1 LSSIGTPTINSLP
14 LRQADFATLSEA
26 LEYAS
31 HGETGYNFYDGRGKL
46 YRSLPYSAL
55 YQQAQVIAT
64 KLNSLQLPR
73 GSRMVLVAETCPDFV
88 RFFFACQL
96 AGLTPVPVPAAVHLG
111 GREAYIKQL
120 RRLIQSCAPSLAM
133 APPDYL
139 DMLQSACDSLDVAHV
154 GGADY
159 YEGLA
164 SHPAPLQPLQPDE
177 LAYLQY
183 TSGSTQF
190 PRGVMISQSAVMHNL
205 NGILEYGL
213 DMGAQDRCV
222 SWLPF
227 YHDMGLVGL
236 LLAPMSTQRSV
247 DYIGTRDFA
256 MRPRLWLNIMSQTGG
271 TVSFSPPFGYELCA
285 RRVRPTDI
293 ERLDLSGWRVAGV
306 GAETIRPSSLRNFA
320 EALRPAGFKANSFLA
335 CYGMAEVSLAISFAP
350 LGREVIID
358 SVDADHLGQNHV
370 AIDLTVG
377 ASASGPSTT
386 QVNPSPRV
394 NPGTRVN
401 HFVRCGHSLPGMDVE
416 IRNAEGQTL
425 PDRHCGTIYV
435 RGPSLMSGYLNEPE
449 ITARVLSADGWL
461 NTGDMG
467 YVIDGEIII
476 TGRQKDMIII
486 NGRNIWPQDLEY
498 IAERQPEIRPED
510 ASAFAVVEDDNR
522 EVAVMVV
529 QCRQADP
536 AVRSDLAERL
546 RAAVHEEMGI
556 ECRIDLVPPHT
567 LPRTSSG
574 KLSRSGAK
582 QDYLQRLQQ
591 TTKTA
596 ATISTRLPQTSS
608 VDG

>member
-1 LSSIGTPTINSLP
+1 MLSIGTPTEHSLP
-14 LRQADFATLSEA
+14 LKHADFNTLAEA

-31 HGETGYNFYDGRGKL
+31 HGDTGYNFYDGRGRL
-46 YRSLPYSAL
+46 YCCLPYAEL
-55 YQQAQVIAT
+55 YQQAHAT
-64 KLNSLQLPR
+64 AQRLNTLRLPR

-111 GREAYIKQL
+111 GREAYIRQL
-120 RRLIQSCAPSLAM
+120 RRLIQSSTPMLAM

-139 DMLQSACDSLDVAHV
+139 DMLRCACD
-154 GGADY
+154 
-159 YEGLA
+159 GLA
-164 SHPAPLQPLQPDE
+164 VEHIGDAQQFDHLTACDESLQPLQQDE

-190 PRGVMISQSAVMHNL
+190 PRGVMITQSAVMHNL
-205 NGILEYGL
+205 NGILEHGL
-213 DMGAQDRCV
+213 AMNASDRCV

-236 LLAPMSTQRSV
+236 LLAPMATQRSV

-285 RRVRPTDI
+285 RRVRASDI
-293 ERLDLSGWRVAGV
+293 ERLDLSAWRVAGV
-306 GAETIRPSSLRNFA
+306 GAETIRPSSLQNFA
-320 EALRPAGFKANSFLA
+320 TALQPAGFKADAFLA

-350 LGREVIID
+350 QGRAVVVD
-358 SVDADHLGQNHV
+358 SVNADHLGQHQIAQSV
-370 AIDLTVG
+370 ASK
-377 ASASGPSTT
+377 ASD
-386 QVNPSPRV
+386 
-394 NPGTRVN
+394 GTRVN
-401 HFVRCGHSLPGMDVE
+401 HFVRCGYALPGMDVE
-416 IRNAEGQTL
+416 IRNGDGKVL
-425 PDRHCGTIYV
+425 PERHCGTIFV
-435 RGPSLMSGYLNEPE
+435 RGPSLMTGYLDQPE
-449 ITARVLSADGWL
+449 ITAAVLIDGWL

-467 YVIDGEIII
+467 YMVDEEIIV

-510 ASAFAVVEDDNR
+510 ASAFAIIEDDAN

-536 AVRSDLAERL
+536 AVRNDLAQRL
-546 RAAVHEEMGI
+546 RAAVHAEMGI

-591 TTKTA
+591 RMQQAKRDN
-596 ATISTRLPQTSS
+596 ISDLQTSP
-608 VDG
+608 VNN

>member
-1 LSSIGTPTINSLP
+1 MLSIGTPTEHSLP
-14 LRQADFATLSEA
+14 LKHAAFATLTDA

-31 HGETGYNFYDGRGKL
+31 RGETGYNFYDGRGKL
-46 YRSLPYSAL
+46 YCRLPYADL
-55 YQQAQVIAT
+55 YQQARSTARR
-64 KLNSLQLPR
+64 LRSLGLPR

-88 RFFFACQL
+88 RFFYACQL

-111 GREAYIKQL
+111 GREAYIRQL
-120 RRLIQSCAPSLAM
+120 RRLIQSSTPMLAM

-139 DMLQSACDSLDVAHV
+139 DMLRCACSGLPVQHIGDAAHFDQLSASDDS
-154 GGADY
+154 
-159 YEGLA
+159 
-164 SHPAPLQPLQPDE
+164 PLQPLQPDE

-190 PRGVMISQSAVMHNL
+190 PRGVMITQSAVMHNL
-205 NGILEYGL
+205 NGILEHGL
-213 DMGAQDRCV
+213 AMGATDRCV

-236 LLAPMSTQRSV
+236 LLAPMATQRSV

-285 RRVRPTDI
+285 RRVRESDL
-293 ERLDLSGWRVAGV
+293 ERLDLSAWRVAGV
-306 GAETIRPSSLRNFA
+306 GAETIRPSSLHNFA
-320 EALRPAGFKANSFLA
+320 KALQPAGFNPNAFLA

-358 SVDADHLGQNHV
+358 TVDADRLGQQQIARSV
-370 AIDLTVG
+370 DD
-377 ASASGPSTT
+377 SAATEGHT
-386 QVNPSPRV
+386 N
-394 NPGTRVN
+394 TRVN
-401 HFVRCGHSLPGMDVE
+401 HFVRCGHSLPGMDVQ
-416 IRNAEGQTL
+416 IRDELGNVL

-435 RGPSLMSGYLNEPE
+435 RGPSLMTGYLDQPE
-449 ITARVLSADGWL
+449 ITASVLADGWL

-467 YVIDGEIII
+467 YMIDNEIII

-510 ASAFAVVEDDNR
+510 ASAFAVIENDKR

-536 AVRSDLAERL
+536 AVRNDLAERL
-546 RAAVHEEMGI
+546 RAAVHAEMGI

-582 QDYLQRLQQ
+582 QDYLLRQQQRSEQADRQQ
-591 TTKTA
+591 HSNRQA
-596 ATISTRLPQTSS
+596 SPVSH
-608 VDG
+608 

>member
-1 LSSIGTPTINSLP
+1 MLNIGTPTTHKLP
-14 LRQADFATLSEA
+14 LKHADFATLADA

-31 HGETGYNFYDGRGKL
+31 RGDTGYNFYDGRGKL
-46 YRSLPYSAL
+46 YCRLPYADL
-55 YQQAQVIAT
+55 YQQASAAARRLRT
-64 KLNSLQLPR
+64 LGLPR

-88 RFFFACQL
+88 RFFYACQL

-111 GREAYIKQL
+111 GREAYVRQM
-120 RRLIQSCAPSLAM
+120 RRLIQSSTPLLAM

-139 DMLQSACDSLDVAHV
+139 DMLRCAC
-154 GGADY
+154 
-159 YEGLA
+159 EGLPVEHIGDAGHFDQLA
-164 SHPAPLQPLQPDE
+164 SDASSPLQPLQPDE

-190 PRGVMISQSAVMHNL
+190 PRGVMITQNAVMHNL
-205 NGILEYGL
+205 NGILEHGL
-213 DMGAQDRCV
+213 AMGDGDRCV

-236 LLAPMSTQRSV
+236 LLAPMATQRSA

-285 RRVRPTDI
+285 RRVRESDI
-293 ERLDLSGWRVAGV
+293 ERLDLSAWRVAGV
-306 GAETIRPSSLRNFA
+306 GAETIRPSSLKNFA
-320 EALRPAGFKANSFLA
+320 TALQPAGFRSNAFLA

-358 SVDADHLGQNHV
+358 SVDADHLGQQQI
-370 AIDLTVG
+370 AR
-377 ASASGPSTT
+377 
-386 QVNPSPRV
+386 RV
-394 NPGTRVN
+394 ESDTDQNNTRVN
-401 HFVRCGHSLPGMDVE
+401 HFVRCGHSLPGMDVQ
-416 IRNAEGQTL
+416 IRDAHGKVL
-425 PDRHCGTIYV
+425 PERHCGTIYV
-435 RGPSLMSGYLNEPE
+435 RGPSLMTGYLDQPE
-449 ITARVLSADGWL
+449 ITASVLSDGWL

-467 YVIDGEIII
+467 YMVANEIII

-510 ASAFAVVEDDNR
+510 ASAFAVIENGQR

-536 AVRSDLAERL
+536 AVRNDLAERL
-546 RAAVHEEMGI
+546 CAAVHAEMGI

-591 TTKTA
+591 HREHA
-596 ATISTRLPQTSS
+596 DRQLQSTRQASPVSN
-608 VDG
+608 

>member
-1 LSSIGTPTINSLP
+1 LLSIGTPTEHSLP
-14 LRQADFATLSEA
+14 LKHADFNTLAQA

-31 HGETGYNFYDGRGKL
+31 HGDTGYNFYDGRGKL
-46 YRSLPYSAL
+46 YCRLPYAEL
-55 YQQAQVIAT
+55 YQQAHAT
-64 KLNSLQLPR
+64 AQRLRSLGLPR
-73 GSRMVLVAETCPDFV
+73 ASRMVLVAETCPDFV
-88 RFFFACQL
+88 RFFYACQM

-111 GREAYIKQL
+111 GREAYIRQL
-120 RRLIQSCAPSLAM
+120 RRLVQSSTPMLAM

-139 DMLQSACDSLDVAHV
+139 DMLRCAC
-154 GGADY
+154 
-159 YEGLA
+159 EGLPVGHIGNA
-164 SHPAPLQPLQPDE
+164 DCFDRLPACNEPLQPSQQDE

-190 PRGVMISQSAVMHNL
+190 PRGVMITQSAVMHNL
-205 NGILEYGL
+205 NGILEHGL
-213 DMGAQDRCV
+213 AMGATDRCV

-236 LLAPMSTQRSV
+236 LLAPMATQRSV

-285 RRVRPTDI
+285 RRVRESDI
-293 ERLDLSGWRVAGV
+293 ERLDLSAWRVAGV
-306 GAETIRPSSLRNFA
+306 GAETIRPSSLQNFA
-320 EALRPAGFKANSFLA
+320 TALQPAGFNADAFLA

-350 LGREVIID
+350 LGRTVVVD
-358 SVDADHLGQNHV
+358 SVNADHLGQHQIAQPV
-370 AIDLTVG
+370 AGQRSD
-377 ASASGPSTT
+377 SDS
-386 QVNPSPRV
+386 
-394 NPGTRVN
+394 TRVN
-401 HFVRCGHSLPGMDVE
+401 HFVRCGHALPGMDVQ
-416 IRNAEGQTL
+416 IRDGDGKVL
-425 PDRHCGTIYV
+425 PERHCGTIFV
-435 RGPSLMSGYLNEPE
+435 RGPSLMTGYLDQPE
-449 ITARVLSADGWL
+449 ITAAVLLDGWL

-467 YVIDGEIII
+467 YMVDDEIIV

-510 ASAFAVVEDDNR
+510 ASAFAVIEDDAN

-536 AVRSDLAERL
+536 AVRNDLAQRL
-546 RAAVHEEMGI
+546 RAAVHAEMGI

-591 TTKTA
+591 RMQQA
-596 ATISTRLPQTSS
+596 RRDNRSDLQTSPVS
-608 VDG
+608 N

>member
-1 LSSIGTPTINSLP
+1 MLSIGTPTEHSLP
-14 LRQADFATLSEA
+14 LKHADFTTLAEA

-31 HGETGYNFYDGRGKL
+31 HGDTGYNFYDGRGKL
-46 YRSLPYSAL
+46 YSCLPYAEL
-55 YQQAQVIAT
+55 YQQAHAT
-64 KLNSLQLPR
+64 AQRLNTLQLPR

-88 RFFFACQL
+88 RFFYACQL

-111 GREAYIKQL
+111 GREAYIRQL
-120 RRLIQSCAPSLAM
+120 RRLIQSSTPMLAM

-139 DMLQSACDSLDVAHV
+139 DMLRCACD
-154 GGADY
+154 
-159 YEGLA
+159 GLA
-164 SHPAPLQPLQPDE
+164 VEHIGDAQHFDHLTTCDEPLQPLQQDE

-190 PRGVMISQSAVMHNL
+190 PRGVMITQSAVMHNL
-205 NGILEYGL
+205 NGILEHGL
-213 DMGAQDRCV
+213 DMNASDRCV

-236 LLAPMSTQRSV
+236 LLAPMATQRSV

-285 RRVRPTDI
+285 RRVRASDI
-293 ERLDLSGWRVAGV
+293 ERLDLSAWRVAGV
-306 GAETIRPSSLRNFA
+306 GAETIRPSSLQNFA
-320 EALRPAGFKANSFLA
+320 TALQPAGFEANAFLA

-350 LGREVIID
+350 QGRAVVVD
-358 SVDADHLGQNHV
+358 SVNADHLGQHEIAQPVTNE
-370 AIDLTVG
+370 TNYG
-377 ASASGPSTT
+377 AGA
-386 QVNPSPRV
+386 
-394 NPGTRVN
+394 RVN
-401 HFVRCGHSLPGMDVE
+401 HFVRCGHALPGMDVE
-416 IRNAEGQTL
+416 IRNGDGQVL
-425 PDRHCGTIYV
+425 PERHCGTIFV
-435 RGPSLMSGYLNEPE
+435 RGPSLMTGYLDQPE
-449 ITARVLSADGWL
+449 ITAAVLIDGWL

-467 YVIDGEIII
+467 YMVDEEIIV

-510 ASAFAVVEDDNR
+510 ASAFAIIEDDAN

-536 AVRSDLAERL
+536 AVRNDLAQRL
-546 RAAVHEEMGI
+546 RAAVHAEMGI

-591 TTKTA
+591 RMQQAKRDN
-596 ATISTRLPQTSS
+596 ISDLQTSP
-608 VDG
+608 VNN

>member
-1 LSSIGTPTINSLP
+1 LLSIGTPTEHSLP
-14 LRQADFATLSEA
+14 LKHAAFATLADA

-31 HGETGYNFYDGRGKL
+31 HGDTGYNFYDGRGKL
-46 YRSLPYSAL
+46 YCRLSYAEL
-55 YQQAQVIAT
+55 YQQACAT
-64 KLNSLQLPR
+64 AHRLLALGLPR

-88 RFFFACQL
+88 RFFYACQL

-111 GREAYIKQL
+111 GREAYVRQL
-120 RRLIQSCAPSLAM
+120 RRLIQSSTPKLAM

-139 DMLQSACDSLDVAHV
+139 NMLRCAC
-154 GGADY
+154 
-159 YEGLA
+159 EGLPVEHIGDA
-164 SHPAPLQPLQPDE
+164 EHFDQVTVNADSPLQPLQPDE

-190 PRGVMISQSAVMHNL
+190 PRGVMIKQSAVMHNL
-205 NGILEYGL
+205 KGILEHGL
-213 DMGAQDRCV
+213 AMGATDRCV

-236 LLAPMSTQRSV
+236 LLAPMATQRSV

-285 RRVRPTDI
+285 RRVRESDI
-293 ERLDLSGWRVAGV
+293 ERLDLSAWRVAGV
-306 GAETIRPSSLRNFA
+306 GAETIRPSSLQNFA
-320 EALRPAGFKANSFLA
+320 TALQPAGFNANAFLA

-350 LGREVIID
+350 MGREVIID
-358 SVDADHLGQNHV
+358 SVDADHLGKHQL
-370 AIDLTVG
+370 AR
-377 ASASGPSTT
+377 
-386 QVNPSPRV
+386 RV
-394 NPGTRVN
+394 DVEAETSQSIRVN
-401 HFVRCGHSLPGMDVE
+401 HFVRCGHSLPGMEVQ
-416 IRNAEGQTL
+416 IRDEHGQVVA
-425 PDRHCGTIYV
+425 DRHCGTIYV
-435 RGPSLMSGYLNEPE
+435 RGPSLMTGYLDQPE
-449 ITARVLSADGWL
+449 ITAKVMNDGWL

-467 YVIDGEIII
+467 YMIEDEIII

-510 ASAFAVVEDDNR
+510 ASAFAVIENDKR
-522 EVAVMVV
+522 EFAVMVV

-536 AVRSDLAERL
+536 AVRNDLAERL
-546 RAAVHEEMGI
+546 RAAVHAEMGI

-582 QDYLQRLQQ
+582 QDYLQRQQ
-591 TTKTA
+591 QRSEQEDRK
-596 ATISTRLPQTSS
+596 PQSARQARPVS
-608 VDG
+608 N

>member
-1 LSSIGTPTINSLP
+1 MLSIGTPTLHSLP
-14 LRQADFATLSEA
+14 LRHADFATLTDA

-46 YRSLPYSAL
+46 YSRLPYADL
-55 YQQAQVIAT
+55 YQQAHAT
-64 KLNSLQLPR
+64 ALRLCALGLPR

-111 GREAYIKQL
+111 GREAYVRQL
-120 RRLIQSCAPSLAM
+120 RRLIQSSTPKLAM

-139 DMLQSACDSLDVAHV
+139 DMLRCAC
-154 GGADY
+154 
-159 YEGLA
+159 EGLPVEHIGDA
-164 SHPAPLQPLQPDE
+164 QQFDQIVANEHDCLQPLQPGE

-190 PRGVMISQSAVMHNL
+190 PRGVMITQAAVMHNL
-205 NGILEYGL
+205 NGILEHGL
-213 DMGAQDRCV
+213 AMGPTDRSV

-236 LLAPMSTQRSV
+236 LLAPMATQRSV

-285 RRVRPTDI
+285 RRVRASDI
-293 ERLDLSGWRVAGV
+293 ERLDLSAWRVAGV
-306 GAETIRPSSLRNFA
+306 GAETIRPSSLENFA
-320 EALRPAGFKANSFLA
+320 RALQPAGFHANAFLA

-350 LGREVIID
+350 LGREVVID
-358 SVDADHLGQNHV
+358 SVDADHLGQQQIARRV
-370 AIDLTVG
+370 EAEIG
-377 ASASGPSTT
+377 ADH
-386 QVNPSPRV
+386 NR
-394 NPGTRVN
+394 RVN
-401 HFVRCGHSLPGMDVE
+401 HFVRCGHSLPDMEVQ
-416 IRNAEGQTL
+416 IRDEQGKVL
-425 PDRHCGTIYV
+425 PERHCGTIFV
-435 RGPSLMSGYLNEPE
+435 RGPSLMTGYLDQPE
-449 ITARVLSADGWL
+449 ITASVLSDGWL

-467 YVIDGEIII
+467 YMVDDEIII

-510 ASAFAVVEDDNR
+510 ASAFAVVENGER

-536 AVRSDLAERL
+536 AVRNDLAERL
-546 RAAVHEEMGI
+546 SAAVHAEMGI

-582 QDYLQRLQQ
+582 QDYLQRQQQYQQQ
-591 TTKTA
+591 TERQQQA
-596 ATISTRLPQTSS
+596 ERQQVSQTSPVS
-608 VDG
+608 N

>member
-1 LSSIGTPTINSLP
+1 MLSIGTPTEHSLP
-14 LRQADFATLSEA
+14 LKHADFNTLAEA

-31 HGETGYNFYDGRGKL
+31 HGKTGYNFYDGRGRL
-46 YRSLPYSAL
+46 YCCLPYAEL
-55 YQQAQVIAT
+55 YQQAHAT
-64 KLNSLQLPR
+64 AQRLNTLQLPR

-88 RFFFACQL
+88 RFFYACQM

-111 GREAYIKQL
+111 GREAYIRQL
-120 RRLIQSCAPSLAM
+120 RRLVQSSTPMLAM

-139 DMLQSACDSLDVAHV
+139 DMLRCACEGLSVEHIGNADYFDRLPACD
-154 GGADY
+154 
-159 YEGLA
+159 E
-164 SHPAPLQPLQPDE
+164 PLQPSQQDE

-190 PRGVMISQSAVMHNL
+190 PRGVMITQSAVMHNL
-205 NGILEYGL
+205 NGILEHGL
-213 DMGAQDRCV
+213 AMNASDRCV

-236 LLAPMSTQRSV
+236 LLAPMATQRSV

-271 TVSFSPPFGYELCA
+271 TISFSPPFGYELCA
-285 RRVRPTDI
+285 RRVRASDI
-293 ERLDLSGWRVAGV
+293 ERLDLSAWRVAGV
-306 GAETIRPSSLRNFA
+306 GAETIRPSSLQNFA
-320 EALRPAGFKANSFLA
+320 TALQPAGFDADAFLA

-350 LGREVIID
+350 LGRAVVVD
-358 SVDADHLGQNHV
+358 SVNADHLGQHQIAQPV
-370 AIDLTVG
+370 AGKTSD
-377 ASASGPSTT
+377 SDS
-386 QVNPSPRV
+386 
-394 NPGTRVN
+394 TRVN
-401 HFVRCGHSLPGMDVE
+401 HFVRCGQALPGMDVQ
-416 IRNAEGQTL
+416 IRDSDGNVL
-425 PDRHCGTIYV
+425 PDRHCGTIFV
-435 RGPSLMSGYLNEPE
+435 RGPSLMTGYLDQPE
-449 ITARVLSADGWL
+449 ITAAVMIEGWL

-467 YVIDGEIII
+467 YMVDDEIIV

-510 ASAFAVVEDDNR
+510 ASAFAVIEDDAN

-536 AVRSDLAERL
+536 AVRNDLAQRL
-546 RAAVHEEMGI
+546 RAAVHAEMGI

-582 QDYLQRLQQ
+582 QDYLQRLRQRVQQ
-591 TTKTA
+591 DRRDNK
-596 ATISTRLPQTSS
+596 SDLQTSP
-608 VDG
+608 VGN